1 MRSRAFVRS
10 LPPGFGRGLGRWAL
24 LLLLVASVAPGRA
37 QAQQLSLQLDSDEV
51 YAGLPF
57 VLTVAARGFDES
69 PQPTLSKLAIP
80 GCKVTSLGVSPNVS
94 SMVQIVNG
102 QRSEFRNVTFAYRFR
117 IETTQSGQYTVPP
130 LTAEQGGKKATSPPA
145 RFSVKSVDDTKDM
158 QLRLILPERPL
169 WVGETVDA
177 TLEWYL
183 RRDVGQRTF
192 SVPLFD
198 QDEWVEIEAPP
209 GQPRLGGFQAG
220 SRQLELPYSQDKANL
235 DGSEFARFR
244 FQFRL
249 TPSKVGTLSLPPA
262 RIVAALNVGFGRDVF
277 GFQVPESRLFAAATK
292 PLKLEIRPLPQAGRP
307 ASFKN
312 AVGSAF
318 NIEVSAGRTVVRVGD
333 PIELRILLRGKGR
346 LAGLILPELPSMGL
360 SEQQFAAPEEPPAGE
375 VLEDGKGKLFR
386 VSVRLRSTE
395 AREIPALAFS
405 YYDSEKGSYQTVR
418 SQPIALSV
426 KGSAVV
432 SAGDVVGAP
441 PPTAAATGTPSTK
454 PATKA
459 EEAAPVLSLVGAD
472 LALSDE
478 RLTLGRA
485 PSLRQVLPLLIGLY
499 GAALALLVV
508 HFVRA
513 RKQAEWQHD
522 AERKK
527 RLGGLQK
534 ELESAARDAAR
545 DSAPKLVAAL
555 RALRKELG
563 LPDDAGRSLLD
574 RLETEAYSPS
584 AAREPLSKDLRAA
597 IEALAQKWS
606 GEDRRRG
613 GGSGAASLV
622 LVACGLGAALAQAQD
637 GAVEQKLKRA
647 RGRYQSALA
656 ESDRDRRRTGFAE
669 AEAGLRELC
678 AVHAERPQLLA
689 DWGNAAL
696 LAQEPGRAVL
706 AYRRALELDPT
717 LARARRNL
725 QFLRERLPDWLPRP
739 RGGTLDSL
747 LFLNQ
752 SWPMPYRQVGLAVA
766 VLLAVALLIPWS
778 ARRRRVLRLVASV
791 PLLGVALFGLSLLA
805 ERDAAQDAVVVV
817 GGGMLRSADSA
828 GAPPTLSRPLPAGA
842 EVTISETRGDYSR
855 ISLADGQT
863 GWISKSALEPVV
875 PPPSS
880 TGDGASAPSRGL

>member
-333 PIELRILLRGKGR
+333 PIELRILLRGNGERRRTSISRHIDFIKR
-346 LAGLILPELPSMGL
+346 RTDASNQLPGLVRFNEC
-360 SEQQFAAPEEPPAGE
+360 
-375 VLEDGKGKLFR
+375 
-386 VSVRLRSTE
+386 VRLVKWWRIFQEDQSHNLSSVPTMLIDLLC
-395 AREIPALAFS
+395 ASAFDRRKVATT
-405 YYDSEKGSYQTVR
+405 YGETLRQWFDILYQTVLHR
-418 SQPIALSV
+418 ERVAFT
-426 KGSAVV
+426 
-432 SAGDVVGAP
+432 DF
-441 PPTAAATGTPSTK
+441 AATELHPI
-454 PATKA
+454 P
-459 EEAAPVLSLVGAD
+459 GA
-472 LALSDE
+472 
-478 RLTLGRA
+478 
-485 PSLRQVLPLLIGLY
+485 QWMV
-499 GAALALLVV
+499 
-508 HFVRA
+508 
-513 RKQAEWQHD
+513 
-522 AERKK
+522 
-527 RLGGLQK
+527 
-534 ELESAARDAAR
+534 
-545 DSAPKLVAAL
+545 
-555 RALRKELG
+555 
-563 LPDDAGRSLLD
+563 
-574 RLETEAYSPS
+574 
-584 AAREPLSKDLRAA
+584 
-597 IEALAQKWS
+597 
-606 GEDRRRG
+606 
-613 GGSGAASLV
+613 
-622 LVACGLGAALAQAQD
+622 
-637 GAVEQKLKRA
+637 
-647 RGRYQSALA
+647 
-656 ESDRDRRRTGFAE
+656 
-669 AEAGLRELC
+669 
-678 AVHAERPQLLA
+678 
-689 DWGNAAL
+689 
-696 LAQEPGRAVL
+696 
-706 AYRRALELDPT
+706 LDPV
-717 LARARRNL
+717 N
-725 QFLRERLPDWLPRP
+725 PK
-739 RGGTLDSL
+739 
-747 LFLNQ
+747 NN
-752 SWPMPYRQVGLAVA
+752 VA
-766 VLLAVALLIPWS
+766 
-778 ARRRRVLRLVASV
+778 
-791 PLLGVALFGLSLLA
+791 
-805 ERDAAQDAVVVV
+805 
-817 GGGMLRSADSA
+817 GGML
-828 GAPPTLSRPLPAGA
+828 PPHIDELARWLLDARNNMQEA
-842 EVTISETRGDYSR
+842 VDYDR
-855 ISLADGQT
+855 KGNDQKSLYHLTQLFGSPFKQFCE
-863 GWISKSALEPVV
+863 S
-875 PPPSS
+875 
-880 TGDGASAPSRGL
+880 

>member
-1 MRSRAFVRS
+1 MRRLVRI
-10 LPPGFGRGLGRWAL
+10 LIVALTACLWAWPQA
-24 LLLLVASVAPGRA
+24 AS
-37 QAQQLSLQLDSDEV
+37 AQQLSLQLESDEV
-51 YAGLPF
+51 YANLPF
-57 VLTVAARGFDES
+57 VLQVVARGFDED
-69 PQPTLSKLAIP
+69 PQPTLSKLTIP
-80 GCKVTSLGVSPNVS
+80 GCRITALGVTPQVA

-102 QRSEFRNVTFAYRFR
+102 QRSELRQVTFAFRFR
-117 IETTQSGQYTVPP
+117 IEADKAGQYVVPA
-130 LTAEQGGKKATSPPA
+130 LTAQQGSKKAQSAPA
-145 RFSVKSVDDTKDM
+145 RFSVRAVDDSQDM
-158 QLRLILPERPL
+158 QLRLVLPERPL
-169 WVGETVDA
+169 AVGETVDGY
-177 TLEWYL
+177 LEWYL
-183 RRDVGQRTF
+183 RRDVGNRSF
-192 SVPLFD
+192 AVPLFD
-198 QDEWVEIEAPP
+198 EEEWLEIAAPP
-209 GQPRLGGFQAG
+209 GEPRLGGFRTG
-220 SRQLELPYSQDKANL
+220 SRQLELPFEQQKTTL
-235 DGSEFARFR
+235 DGTQYTRLRFH
-244 FQFRL
+244 FRMTPLKPGTL
-249 TPSKVGTLSLPPA
+249 TPQPA
-262 RIVAALNVGFGRDVF
+262 RVVAELQAGVASDVF
-277 GFQVPESRLFAAATK
+277 GFQVPQMRLFQAVAK
-292 PLKLEIRPLPQAGRP
+292 PMRVEIRPLPLTGRP
-307 ASFKN
+307 ASFSN

-318 NIEVSAGRTVVRVGD
+318 GMEVQAGQTVVRVGD
-333 PIELRILLRGKGR
+333 PIELRITLRGKGR
-346 LAGLILPELPSMGL
+346 LSGLILPELAAMGL
-360 SEQQFAAPEEPPAGE
+360 SAQHFAAPDEPPAGE
-375 VLEDGKGKLFR
+375 VLDDGKAKLFR

-426 KGSAVV
+426 KVSAVV

-791 PLLGVALFGLSLLA
+791 PLLGIALFGLSLLA

>member
-10 LPPGFGRGLGRWAL
+10 LPPGFGLGRWAL

-117 IETTQSGQYTVPP
+117 VEATQSGQYTVPP

-386 VSVRLRSTE
+386 VSVRLRSTD
-395 AREIPALAFS
+395 AKEIPALSFGYFDPS
-405 YYDSEKGSYQTVR
+405 QGSYQTVH

-432 SAGDVVGAP
+432 GAGDVVGSGP
-441 PPTAAATGTPSTK
+441 AASAAGATATGTGTGAGVSPGAGK
-454 PATKA
+454 PQAA
-459 EEAAPVLSLVGAD
+459 SEASLPLVGAD
-472 LALSDE
+472 LALSDD
-478 RLTLGRA
+478 RQTWRRA
-485 PSLRQVLPLLIGLY
+485 TSLHAVMPLLLAMY
-499 GAALALLVV
+499 GAAAALVV
-508 HFVRA
+508 IFVLR
-513 RKQAEWQHD
+513 RRGQAGRQRD
-522 AERKK
+522 AEAR
-527 RLGGLQK
+527 RLLRAVQD
-534 ELESAARDAAR
+534 ELARATQEAARDAAPR
-545 DSAPKLVAAL
+545 LCTAL
-555 RALRKELG
+555 RNLRRELALPSDEGSR
-563 LPDDAGRSLLD
+563 LLE
-574 RLETEAYSPS
+574 RLETETYSADAASRPLAAGLRSEVDELARSWMKRGRTQPAAQGGPGAAAGLGVVAFFIGLYPIISVAQDS
-584 AAREPLSKDLRAA
+584 AA
-597 IEALAQKWS
+597 EAKLKQARSSYQ
-606 GEDRRRG
+606 
-613 GGSGAASLV
+613 
-622 LVACGLGAALAQAQD
+622 AALGQT
-637 GAVEQKLKRA
+637 
-647 RGRYQSALA
+647 
-656 ESDRDRRRTGFAE
+656 DRDRRRSGFAE
-669 AEAGLRELC
+669 AEGMLRELC
-678 AVHAERPQLLA
+678 QTYPDRPELLA

-696 LAQEPGRAVL
+696 LSQEPGRALL
-706 AYRRALELDPT
+706 ASRRALRLDPS
-717 LARARRNL
+717 LERARRNL
-725 QFLRERLPDWLPRP
+725 SFLREHQPDWLPRP
-739 RGGTLDSL
+739 RAGGAADSL
-747 LFLNQ
+747 L
-752 SWPMPYRQVGLAVA
+752 SWAQLWPVPRRH
-766 VLLAVALLIPWS
+766 VLLAAALLLVTALLLPWS
-778 ARRRRVLRLVASV
+778 ESPQRRRRLRLLAIAPALGGLAMGL
-791 PLLGVALFGLSLLA
+791 PLAL
-805 ERDAAQDAVVVV
+805 ERDQGRDAVLVVS
-817 GGGMLRSADSA
+817 GATLRSADSL
-828 GAPPTLSRPLPAGA
+828 GAPPAVGHALPAGT
-842 EVTISETRGDYSR
+842 EVTVDEVRGDWTR
-855 ISLADGQT
+855 VALADGQN
-863 GWISKSALEPVV
+863 GWLA
-875 PPPSS
+875 SS
-880 TGDGASAPSRGL
+880 IIESL